1 MYRLKKA
8 LGRGKEQLKR
18 PDDLLYPDRPEI
30 PLPSPLNATQLE
42 GKYVD
47 KGYGTLDIM
56 AKDHGDATLA
66 AKRPDFTQMHF
77 RHVTGNFW
85 TVGFYSEPSDT
96 TELFM
101 AGEFHIGFD
110 GQATGFTLS
119 LSPVGADMNE
129 GRVFFERVR

>member
-1 MYRLKKA
+1 MCRLKKS
-8 LGRGKEQLKR
+8 LEKKKHQLKR
-18 PDDLLYPDRPEI
+18 PDDLLYPERPET

-47 KGYGTLDIM
+47 NGYGALEIM

-66 AKRPDFTQMHF
+66 AKRRDFTQMHF

-85 TVGFYSEPSDT
+85 TVGFYSEPSDI

-101 AGEFHIGFD
+101 AGEFHIGVE

-129 GRVFFERVR
+129 GKVYFGRVR